1 MTSVIEQRNQNNM
14 EAVKYAE
21 CRKSHIH
28 YLGWADGCQE
38 YKESTSS
45 PSKCE
50 ICGCHRNFHRKLEV
64 AAAAEELLVRHEKE
78 VGLQCGATAGQGST
92 ISISPSSGFPISPVR
107 SHGSPE
113 RRRNGRNGRSG
124 TGTEPF
130 LPESLTRTGNA
141 EKSVG
146 WARWSHGTAPMRP
159 ERHRKDAGTRK

>member
-78 VGLQCGATAGQGST
+78 VGLQCGATAGQGKLEEELQCD
-92 ISISPSSGFPISPVR
+92 FD
-107 SHGSPE
+107 PE
-113 RRRNGRNGRSG
+113 AVAELFCIALRRFGRMVRRNGVG
-124 TGTEPF
+124 T
-130 LPESLTRTGNA
+130 
-141 EKSVG
+141 VV
-146 WARWSHGTAPMRP
+146 TAVP
-159 ERHRKDAGTRK
+159 ERERSPSFRNP